1 MTKYEKILSGM
12 KPSEEEIENAI
23 GLSFRALEEFVDG
36 LEDSYR
42 SQIALFI
49 VCTASWYASGLSIS
63 AITDSFIGCKFSA
76 FPLTG
81 KTYPRS
87 PFSKIAICSAFVFS
101 AMSMYGFIAL

>member
-1 MTKYEKILSGM
+1 MGKYEKILSDM

-49 VCTASWYASGLSIS
+49 VYQIYNLRGQTKEAEALRPVIEKEIDPDFFKPRDMGLI
-63 AITDSFIGCKFSA
+63 
-76 FPLTG
+76 L
-81 KTYPRS
+81 
-87 PFSKIAICSAFVFS
+87 
-101 AMSMYGFIAL
+101 